1 MPLSS
6 VLGAQSLV
14 RPGVCTS
21 TTRPASPFEGQVIYE
36 TDTNQVLV
44 YSGTAWVM
52 LGDLDTPGGLQL
64 IKTQTI
70 GTTVSSVT
78 VSDVFSSE
86 FDNYRVDV
94 SGGSASTAGALRL
107 TLGSTTT
114 GYYYAANYVTWA
126 NSAASVAGSN
136 AAFHLVGEF
145 VAASLSAST
154 DIFSPYL
161 AEETFFRGQ
170 SVAMSTGGY
179 YVVQGG
185 YLNNTTSYTAF
196 TLAASTGTMT
206 GGTIRVY
213 GYRNS

>member
-21 TTRPASPFEGQVIYE
+21 STRPASPFEGQVIYE

-52 LGDLDTPGGLQL
+52 LGDLDTPPGLQL

-70 GTTVSSVT
+70 GSAVTSVT
-78 VSDVFSSE
+78 VSDAFSAD
-86 FDNYRVDV
+86 FDNYRIVLGKTVMSAAGNSMFMTINGTTGSTYNYAGDYQAYSNSKTNFGAANSSSGFWLGV
-94 SGGSASTAGALRL
+94 SGGNFSA
-107 TLGSTTT
+107 
-114 GYYYAANYVTWA
+114 VI
-126 NSAASVAGSN
+126 
-136 AAFHLVGEF
+136 
-145 VAASLSAST
+145 
-154 DIFSPYL
+154 DITSPYL
-161 AEETFFRGQ
+161 SSPTSCFVMSSGADWNNNARNYDSNSAS
-170 SVAMSTGGY
+170 SVS
-179 YVVQGG
+179 
-185 YLNNTTSYTAF
+185 F
-196 TLAASTGTMT
+196 TITQASGPTMT